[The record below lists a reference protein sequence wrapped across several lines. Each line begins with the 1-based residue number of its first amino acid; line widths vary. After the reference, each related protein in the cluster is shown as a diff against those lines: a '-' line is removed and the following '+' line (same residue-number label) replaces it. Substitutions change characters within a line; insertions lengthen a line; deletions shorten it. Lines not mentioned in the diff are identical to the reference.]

1 MSVLGTAA
9 RNLINLTGLY
19 EWNGTGWT
27 KLANAGATAGNDTI
41 SGLGGNDT
49 IVAGNGNDTV
59 HGNAGDD
66 RLSGGN
72 GNDNLFGDAGNDW
85 FNGGLGADAFVG
97 GAGNDNFAFK
107 SLKESA
113 ADSVGR
119 YIGGGGDV
127 IRDFTSTVESAQHDQ
142 IDLHE
147 IAASIHHSLKWSG
160 TTAKAYGVWA
170 ADYNSHTYVSVDG
183 TGDGTADL
191 VVKLGGLEHL
201 GKSDFFLS

>member
-27 KLANAGATAGNDTI
+27 KLSAAGATAGNNSI
-41 SGLGGNDT
+41 SGLGDNDT
-49 IVAGNGNDTV
+49 IFAGSGNDTV
-59 HGNAGDD
+59 HGDAGND

-97 GAGNDNFAFK
+97 GAGNDTFAFK

-113 ADSVGR
+113 ADSLGR

-127 IRDFTSTVESAQHDQ
+127 IRDFTSAAESAQHDH
-142 IDLHE
+142 IDLRS
-147 IAASIHHSLKWSG
+147 IAASIHHSLNWTG
-160 TTAKAYGVWA
+160 TTPKAYGVWSGNY
-170 ADYNSHTYVSVDG
+170 DGHTYVSVDG
-183 TGDGTADL
+183 TGDAMADL
-191 VVKLGGLEHL
+191 VVKLGALEQL
-201 GKSDFFLS
+201 GKVDFFLS